1 MKSLSLEA
9 EPHLENCPCC
19 DIRAYFDLFEQF
31 DLFSDI
37 EIKDY
42 VTKEFNPD
50 DVFSITDLETWAD
63 ENDYVYKEEE

>member
-1 MKSLSLEA
+1 MDISELVIERLEIDD
-9 EPHLENCPCC
+9 EDFKQFVLEQYNI
-19 DIRAYFDLFEQF
+19 D